1 MRGMNAPTIDQ
12 EAMRAP
18 VRRPAKTR
26 WYHRHRWFALFVGLP
41 TILGILYYG
50 LIATDIYVSQSRFVI
65 KSPGQKGMQTTTLAS
80 LIQTT
85 GFSSGKDQTQEVL
98 EYVRSRDALR
108 DLDGRIDVRARYSA
122 QNIDFLS
129 RFPTPFRDAS
139 FENLFRYYRSMVLAD
154 IDAESGMAVLEVR
167 AFRPEDAYLINARLL
182 DLSEGLVNR
191 LNNRAEVRA
200 IAEAERRVERAQ
212 NRFRDARLQLGSF
225 RDRERIIDPTKQA
238 AAVLEISSELVA
250 EQAALMSQLSLMTRS
265 TPRHPAIP
273 ALRSRI
279 AAIGQQ
285 IAAQNGRAVG
295 GSNDIAS
302 TLGRY
307 QQLELE
313 QEFSTQALTAA
324 SASLEQARTES
335 QKQQFYLERVVEP
348 NRPDL
353 PLLPN
358 RLKAILI
365 IFAASVCLYF
375 IGWML
380 VVGILE
386 HSPED

>member
-12 EAMRAP
+12 VAMRAP
-18 VRRPAKTR
+18 VRHASKSR
-26 WYHRHRWFALFVGLP
+26 WYRRHRWFALFVGLP
-41 TILGILYYG
+41 TLLGILYYG
-50 LIATDIYVSQSRFVI
+50 LIASDVYVSQSRFVI

-98 EYVRSRDALR
+98 EYVRSRDALG
-108 DLDGRIDVRARYSA
+108 DLDRRINVRARYSG

-129 RFPTPFRDAS
+129 RFPSPFRDAS

-154 IDAESGMAVLEVR
+154 LDAESGMAVLEVR

-200 IAEAERRVERAQ
+200 IAEAERRVQRAQ
-212 NRFRDARLQLGSF
+212 NRFSDARLQLGSF

-285 IAAQNGRAVG
+285 IAAQNSRAVG

-358 RLKAILI
+358 RLKGILVI
-365 IFAASVCLYF
+365 LAASVCLYF

>member
-307 QQLELE
+307 QQLEVE